1 MCGEHCKP
9 NHEWC
14 RKDQFVSTCDT
25 GDGTKIQSYDAE
37 LCGEYSFW
45 RDVSCT
51 TSIRAKK
58 ASTSDVYKYGLR
70 CQGTDKHCS
79 YPWYMSSLYSYEV
92 KDFFFG
98 SERRGNLKI

>member
-1 MCGEHCKP
+1 MCGKNCKP

-51 TSIRAKK
+51 TSSR
-58 ASTSDVYKYGLR
+58 
-70 CQGTDKHCS
+70 H
-79 YPWYMSSLYSYEV
+79 
-92 KDFFFG
+92 
-98 SERRGNLKI
+98 

>member
-37 LCGEYSFW
+37 LCGEHNFW

-58 ASTSDVYKYGLR
+58 ASTSDVYKYGFR

-79 YPWYMSSLYSYEV
+79 YPWYLQVHSITHL
-92 KDFFFG
+92 
-98 SERRGNLKI
+98 